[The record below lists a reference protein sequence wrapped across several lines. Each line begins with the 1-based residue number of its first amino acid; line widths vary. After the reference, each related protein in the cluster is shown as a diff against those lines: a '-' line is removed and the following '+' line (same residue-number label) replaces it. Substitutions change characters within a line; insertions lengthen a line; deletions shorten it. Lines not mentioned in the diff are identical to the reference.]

1 MANYKKIDDRDFVF
15 VNKPLSSKEE
25 KEFTDFLKKRKSKI
39 KAKIEMRNKAK
50 GKLAQ
55 VLSTYK
61 SEIKY
66 PFKRTKKY

>member
-50 GKLAQ
+50 GKLA
-55 VLSTYK
+55 
-61 SEIKY
+61 
-66 PFKRTKKY
+66 